1 MKSDNRTPPLIQLY
15 TTSACHLC
23 ELAEAL
29 LQEINLSAVSIE
41 ITNDDA
47 LIADYGTRIPV
58 LKRTDTQA
66 ELDWPFTN
74 QDILQF
80 LQ

>member
-1 MKSDNRTPPLIQLY
+1 MKSDYRTPPLIQLY

-29 LQEINLSAVSIE
+29 LQEINLTAESIE
-41 ITNDDA
+41 IANDDA
-47 LIADYGTRIPV
+47 LIAHYGIRIPV
-58 LKRTDTQA
+58 LKRTDTQV
-66 ELDWPFTN
+66 ELEWPFTI

-80 LQ
+80 IQ